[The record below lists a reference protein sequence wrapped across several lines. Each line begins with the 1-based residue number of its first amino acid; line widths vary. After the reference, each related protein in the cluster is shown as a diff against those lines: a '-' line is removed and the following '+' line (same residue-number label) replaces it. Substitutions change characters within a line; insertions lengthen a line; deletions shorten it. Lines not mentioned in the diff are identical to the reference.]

1 MNAER
6 FESLAAAYG
15 GDPNRWPEADRDAA
29 LAFLAADRGTA
40 ERLLFE
46 ARQLDA
52 ALDASPAPAVSHAL
66 RDAILASAPRERAPA
81 RSGGGFFH
89 DLLFGGFGRGLMVA
103 GLGAAAVLGVAAGAT
118 VTQNVIAGAQA
129 DAIVAEAGVPAFED
143 TEILG

>member
-29 LAFLAADRGTA
+29 LAFMVADRVAA

-52 ALDASPAPAVSHAL
+52 ALDASPAPAASHAL
-66 RDAILASAPRERAPA
+66 RDAILASAPRERTPA
-81 RSGGGFFH
+81 RVGGGFFH

-103 GLGAAAVLGVAAGAT
+103 GLGAAAVLGVAAGAS
-118 VTQNVIAGAQA
+118 VTETVIAGAQT
-129 DAIVAEAGVPAFED
+129 DAIVAEASAPAIDE

>member
-1 MNAER
+1 MDAER

-15 GDPNRWPEADRDAA
+15 GDPGRWPPEERAAA
-29 LAFLAADRGTA
+29 LAFLAAHKATA

-66 RDAILASAPRERAPA
+66 RDAILTAAPRPAPERP
-81 RSGGGFFH
+81 RGGGFFH

-118 VTQNVIAGAQA
+118 VTQGVIAGVQD
-129 DAIVAEAGVPAFED
+129 DALIAESGAPAIED
-143 TEILG
+143 GETLG